1 MMHWLMGTRHGAVFV
16 VFFGVLVLLV
26 LYLIPSLLAWTQDA
40 MHLRG
45 IVLCNLLLGW
55 TVLGWLVALVWALVD
70 GSRDADRDSWPEVN
84 DVMEGEHQE

>member
-1 MMHWLMGTRHGAVFV
+1 
-16 VFFGVLVLLV
+16 
-26 LYLIPSLLAWTQDA
+26 

-70 GSRDADRDSWPEVN
+70 ESRDADRDTWTEV
-84 DVMEGEHQE
+84 EGEHQE